1 MVIMKLCLT
10 DVCFYPGIFFLFE
23 VDLISMLFIE
33 IEDSS
38 KTPVSYCEYRV
49 VYQLIEEQG
58 VEVLFLFDDLHKR
71 GNSNKI
77 GGVP

>member
-1 MVIMKLCLT
+1 
-10 DVCFYPGIFFLFE
+10 
-23 VDLISMLFIE
+23 MLFIE

-71 GNSNKI
+71 GNSNRI